1 MLTLGDIVK
10 MWVDKIYLENNFETE
25 FWFIPYPE
33 REFCF
38 ILYPFPFTYVSS
50 TLFFT

>member
-10 MWVDKIYLENNFETE
+10 MWVDIIHLENNFETE

-33 REFCF
+33 ME
-38 ILYPFPFTYVSS
+38 ILFHSIPVPLYICI
-50 TLFFT
+50 